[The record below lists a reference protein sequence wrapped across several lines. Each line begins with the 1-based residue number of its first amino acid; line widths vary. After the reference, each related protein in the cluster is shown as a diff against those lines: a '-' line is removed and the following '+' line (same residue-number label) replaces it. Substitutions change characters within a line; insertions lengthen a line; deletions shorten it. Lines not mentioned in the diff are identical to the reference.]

1 MYIFMPHILYYR
13 LFEEFQKNL
22 YDVDQDE
29 KFPGRGFVAP
39 LFEGRI
45 DFSSLVNYYKTKHL

>member
-1 MYIFMPHILYYR
+1 MPYILCYR
-13 LFEEFQKNL
+13 LCEESQKNL
-22 YDVDQDE
+22 HDVDQDE
-29 KFPGRGFVAP
+29 QFLSRGFAAP